1 MKHFILP
8 MLFVILS
15 LGCNNSNSDRTRY
28 FRESA
33 DKTIDIRDQVV
44 SVKTDILFRFG
55 DFLIVDTLLVYTDFA
70 SVNPEVI
77 HIFNKRSF
85 EYITSTGISGRGPGE
100 ITGVGCGYLDLD
112 GKVLWVDDH
121 GNQVKW
127 KFPIDSILSNSN
139 FLPSTKIE
147 MNNEFFMTDGGFI
160 SDSVVLGVA
169 VVPLSNSSMEMTMA
183 KENLYSG
190 EIEKFGYVYPG
201 AKDRYDTYFNF
212 CLSLRDSLYVHC
224 YKYVDLMTIC
234 DLNGNLIV
242 NVEGSSFNKRD
253 KTVNY
258 FIGVDIYKNY
268 IIASY
273 IGDRYVILDGG
284 NEPQIISPSK
294 FLVFDMDGNYLKTLK
309 VGSQFS
315 SFCVDEDNDRIVLF
329 FEEKEDSFGYF
340 SLKDIDFS

>member
-100 ITGVGCGYLDLD
+100 ITRVGCGYLDLD

-258 FIGVDIYKNY
+258 FIGVDIQKLHN
-268 IIASY
+268 
-273 IGDRYVILDGG
+273 
-284 NEPQIISPSK
+284 
-294 FLVFDMDGNYLKTLK
+294 
-309 VGSQFS
+309 
-315 SFCVDEDNDRIVLF
+315 
-329 FEEKEDSFGYF
+329 
-340 SLKDIDFS
+340 SLLYR